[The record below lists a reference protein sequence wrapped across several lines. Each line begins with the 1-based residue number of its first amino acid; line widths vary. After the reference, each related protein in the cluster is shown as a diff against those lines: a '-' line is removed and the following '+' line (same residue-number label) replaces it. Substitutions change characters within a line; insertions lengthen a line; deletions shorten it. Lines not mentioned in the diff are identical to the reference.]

1 MALGSGGQHACA
13 IICKLLALYGERQ
26 AMAASLTQIRSL
38 LIDLDGVLYRG
49 QTALP
54 GAAALLDFLRE
65 RGLGYMLVT
74 NNSTLT
80 PEQFRQRLLGMG
92 IDVPTELIMTSGV
105 ATAAYLAS
113 VAPPGTRV
121 NVVGEPAL
129 ISEIE
134 KRGFVMGGRES
145 RYVVCGWDKG
155 INFEKLKTATLAIR
169 DGATFIGTNP
179 DKTYPLEND
188 IIPGAGSIIAS
199 LVAATDVE
207 PIVVG
212 KPEPLALEQ
221 AMRILGATPANTAI
235 LGDRLETD
243 ILGGRRAGMRT
254 ILVLTGISTAEE
266 ALAYTIAPP
275 DWVYNDL
282 PALLTD
288 WAAALG

>member
-1 MALGSGGQHACA
+1 MML
-13 IICKLLALYGERQ
+13 
-26 AMAASLTQIRSL
+26 MAATLQGIRNL

-54 GAAALLDFLRE
+54 GAADLLEFCRSH
-65 RGLGYMLVT
+65 GIGYMLVT

-80 PEQFRQRLLGMG
+80 PAQFRQRLLQMG
-92 IDVPTELIMTSGV
+92 IDAPEELIMTSGV

-113 VAPPGTRV
+113 IAPAGTKV
-121 NVVGEPAL
+121 NVVGEPGL
-129 ISEIE
+129 ISELE

-155 INFEKLKTATLAIR
+155 INFEKLKVATLAIR

-188 IIPGAGSIIAS
+188 IIPGAGSIIAC
-199 LVAATDVE
+199 LVAATDVQ

-221 AMRILGATPANTAI
+221 AMHILGATPANTAI

-243 ILGGRRAGMRT
+243 ILGGHRAGATT
-254 ILVLTGISTAEE
+254 ILVLTGISSAAE
-266 ALAYTIAPP
+266 AAAYTEAPP
-275 DWVYNDL
+275 DYVYADL
-282 PALLTD
+282 PTLLRD
-288 WAAALG
+288 WAAALA

>member
-1 MALGSGGQHACA
+1 
-13 IICKLLALYGERQ
+13 
-26 AMAASLTQIRSL
+26 MAASLPRIRNL
-38 LIDLDGVLYRG
+38 LIDMDGVLYRG
-49 QTALP
+49 RTPLP
-54 GAAALLDFLRE
+54 GAADLLDFCRDH
-65 RGLGYMLVT
+65 GIGYMLVT

-80 PEQFRQRLLGMG
+80 PAQFRERLLGMG
-92 IDVPTELIMTSGV
+92 MDVPEELIMTSGV

-113 VAPPGTRV
+113 IAPPGTRV

-134 KRGFVMGGRES
+134 KRGFVIGGRES

-188 IIPGAGSIIAS
+188 IIPGAGSIIAA
-199 LVAATDVE
+199 LVAATDVQ

-221 AMRILGATPANTAI
+221 AMRLLGATPADTAV

-243 ILGGRRAGMRT
+243 ILGGHRAGTMT
-254 ILVLTGISTAEE
+254 ILVLTGIATAAE
-266 ALAYTIAPP
+266 AAAYTEAPP
-275 DWVYNDL
+275 DFVYADL
-282 PALLTD
+282 PALLRD
-288 WAAALG
+288 WAQALA